1 MELIL
6 TLLLFFLGLFTIFF
20 PETVWQIQHFLDV
33 RGGEPT
39 DFYLITTRIGGGICV
54 IMAAVCGGMLFF
66 A

>member
-6 TLLLFFLGLFTIFF
+6 VLFVFFCGLFMVLF
-20 PETVWQIQHFLDV
+20 PEYVWELQHMFTV

-39 DFYLITTRIGGGICV
+39 DFYLITTRIGGGIFMF
-54 IMAAVCGGMLFF
+54 MAIVCGGILLF